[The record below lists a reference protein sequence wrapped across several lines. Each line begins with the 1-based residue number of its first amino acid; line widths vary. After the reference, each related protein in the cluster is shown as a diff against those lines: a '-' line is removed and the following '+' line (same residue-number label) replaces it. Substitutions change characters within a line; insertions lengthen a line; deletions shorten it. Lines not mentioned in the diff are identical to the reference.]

1 MGVDSDTQ
9 IDIEN
14 DIEGESVSRTQ
25 KDPSDSVKKQI
36 FRSLIVASIIAFFI
50 FQAGLPFLFIL
61 LAFAVSILIHE
72 AGHFFVAK
80 KGGMKATEFFVGFG
94 PKIFS
99 FTKGETTYGLKAIPL
114 GAYVKIIG
122 MSTAEQDV
130 APEDESRAYR
140 SRPFRWRFATVV
152 AGPAANIILAF
163 FILLFV
169 SIFIGKS
176 DPAAWSIQSVVPG
189 APAATAGI
197 SVGEK
202 VTAVNGETVTD
213 YDDFVAKIIDKN
225 GETID
230 VTVANQNGELRD
242 VSLSLAWRFSD
253 NLVQHYPAFQTGDTP
268 VELNGKP
275 ISTFNDF
282 SETIAN
288 LPKEKTANVV
298 FYRGGSVYSVDIPQ
312 TEAPSSDVVPSGFL
326 GISPVF
332 EVVPTQP
339 AEGISESFLIT
350 KEIVFQSVGA
360 FKDVFR
366 PESISAYGDSI
377 STALNGE
384 SSSVN
389 EELKENP
396 YNLTLLSA
404 PANPAPQTPEE
415 GRIVS
420 IIGIFRLGAQAAEEG
435 AAIFLMM
442 WALINV
448 FLAVVNLIPLL
459 PFDGGHAT
467 IAVWEK
473 VKGMVTRNP
482 GYRVDIRKLMP
493 LSYAVIAFFLILSLS
508 AMWLD
513 IVAPI
518 NNPF

>member
-1 MGVDSDTQ
+1 MELES
-9 IDIEN
+9 DIEN
-14 DIEGESVSRTQ
+14 KSTPQTQ
-25 KDPSDSVKKQI
+25 KDPSIRKQI
-36 FRSLIVASIIAFFI
+36 FRSFIVASIIAFFV
-50 FQAGLPFLFIL
+50 FRAGLPFLFIL
-61 LAFAVSILIHE
+61 LAFAVSILVHE

-99 FTKGETTYGLKAIPL
+99 FTRGETTYGLKAIPL

-176 DPAAWSIQSVVPG
+176 DPASWSIQAVVPG
-189 APAATAGI
+189 SPAEASGLA
-197 SVGEK
+197 VGEK
-202 VTAVNGETVTD
+202 VTAVNGESVAN

-225 GETID
+225 GETT
-230 VTVANQNGELRD
+230 VLTVADQSGEVRD

-253 NLVQHYPAFQTGDTP
+253 SLAQHYKAFQAGDTP
-268 VELNGKP
+268 VEIAGKP
-275 ISTFNDF
+275 VSTFDNF
-282 SETIAN
+282 SKTIAD
-288 LPKEKTANVV
+288 LPEGETANVV
-298 FYRGGSVYSVDIPQ
+298 FYRGGAVYSADVPKTEIPN
-312 TEAPSSDVVPSGFL
+312 SDVVPSGFL
-326 GISPVF
+326 GISPIF
-332 EVVPTQP
+332 EIVPTQP
-339 AEGISESFLIT
+339 VEGISESFLIT

-360 FKDVFR
+360 FKDVFT

-384 SSSVN
+384 SSTLN
-389 EELKENP
+389 EQKENP
-396 YNLTLLSA
+396 YNITLLSA
-404 PANPAPQTPEE
+404 PANTTAQEPEE

-473 VKGMVTRNP
+473 LRGMVKRDP
-482 GYRVDIRKLMP
+482 GYRIDIRKLMP
-493 LSYAVIAFFLILSLS
+493 LSYAVIAFFLILSIS

-513 IVAPI
+513 IVSPI
-518 NNPF
+518 GNPF